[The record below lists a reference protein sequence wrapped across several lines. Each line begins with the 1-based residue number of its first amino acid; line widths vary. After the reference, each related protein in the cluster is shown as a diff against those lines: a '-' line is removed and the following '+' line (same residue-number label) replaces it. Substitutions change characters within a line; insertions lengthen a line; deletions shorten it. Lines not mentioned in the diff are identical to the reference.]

1 MGEVWFVL
9 QFFQDLDL
17 LGEVLGVVVVE
28 EVFVGGPAEPVGVA
42 PQLIR
47 EISVVVL
54 QRILLHVFV
63 CVGRSAAMREV
74 ASRVPVSRL
83 HVLVF
88 AAVAWEVGR
97 VGAELGTRPTAFE
110 EVFGHWPL
118 NLIA

>member
-28 EVFVGGPAEPVGVA
+28 EVFVGGPTEPVGVA
-42 PQLIR
+42 PQLIW
-47 EISVVVL
+47 EIGVVVL
-54 QRILLHVFV
+54 QWVLLHVFV
-63 CVGRSAAMREV
+63 CVGRPAAMREV

-97 VGAELGTRPTAFE
+97 VCAELGTRPTAFE